1 MKVSAVV
8 AMVVAGAVAIRGPP
22 RVERREVQ
30 LVVKEGQ
37 TARLKCPIGGSPLP
51 LVTWTRDG
59 EGIGWSWTRY
69 RQNRRNLKIRHAA
82 KGDTGPYVCKGTNG
96 FGTAEVT
103 IHLVVIDP
111 TDFPGMTAADLATLA
126 PPTLAAATLHQP
138 EELAVAAG
146 DQLRLS
152 CAAGGF
158 PTPLYSWYKDGEV
171 RRGSSAEL
179 VLPRAHRGHA
189 GLWACRAQNM
199 VGSVGR
205 TFRVRVEEEQE
216 GEELRVVEGEEAVLQ
231 CRVSGAQ
238 EPKVRWLRRL
248 GQEGRQRR
256 MMEEVISVGRE
267 QYQLL
272 DSGLATTTLGPNS
285 WLATL
290 TLPRAAPAHAGP
302 YICFVDGRAGFHFSS
317 TRLVVRPRGTQVE
330 GEDKAPMVALGLTL
344 VLLLALALTAAIFC
358 LVHRRPK
365 APASLAGEEVQVQR
379 KAEEWRLERGEHTID
394 CRLEQLLEVPLT
406 QLQLNVSMEEMEEEG
421 EEEEEEERKTY
432 YSPIKSRDKFNRSFH
447 SYS

>member
-1 MKVSAVV
+1 MKVAAVV
-8 AMVVAGAVAIRGPP
+8 AMVVAGTVAIRGPP

-30 LVVKEGQ
+30 VVVKEGQ

-51 LVTWTRDG
+51 LVTWTRAG
-59 EGIGWSWTRY
+59 EGIGWSWTRF
-69 RQNRRNLKIRHAA
+69 RQNRRNLRIRHAA
-82 KGDTGPYVCKGTNG
+82 KGDTGPYVCKATNG

-111 TDFPGMTAADLATLA
+111 ADFPGMTAADLAALA
-126 PPTLAAATLHQP
+126 PPALQPATLHQP
-138 EELAVAAG
+138 EEVTVAAG
-146 DQLRLS
+146 EQLTLS
-152 CAAGGF
+152 CAATGF
-158 PTPLYSWYKDGEV
+158 PSPLYSWYKDGEV
-171 RRGSSAEL
+171 RRGSTSEL
-179 VLPRAHRGHA
+179 VLPRAHRGHG

-238 EPKVRWLRRL
+238 EPQVRWLRRL
-248 GQEGRQRR
+248 GQGRQRR

-290 TLPRAAPAHAGP
+290 TIPRATTAHAGP

-317 TRLVVRPRGTQVE
+317 TRLVVRPRGAMVE
-330 GEDKAPMVALGLTL
+330 GEDRAPMVALTLTL
-344 VLLLALALTAAIFC
+344 VLLLALALTAAIFW

-365 APASLAGEEVQVQR
+365 APASLAGEEVEVQR
-379 KAEEWRLERGEHTID
+379 KAEEWRVERGQHTLD

-421 EEEEEEERKTY
+421 EGEEGEEKIY